1 MASQALEQMLEFA
14 PSFGQT
20 KMYQTIDRYTSG
32 TTQLYSFDPPKPL
45 GTFSG
50 FQPSGFGV
58 LRNDL
63 GFGLQERYDF
73 SGHGGTEPHLNYDL
87 LGANKK
93 FSKDAL
99 GDAHYMDLFKK

>member
-1 MASQALEQMLEFA
+1 MQLEQLLCIA
-14 PSFGQT
+14 LIRQNHW
-20 KMYQTIDRYTSG
+20 
-32 TTQLYSFDPPKPL
+32 

-87 LGANKK
+87 LGAKK
-93 FSKDAL
+93 DFSLEAL
-99 GDAHYMDLFKK
+99 GNAHFMDLFKR